1 MVKPKKAR
9 PRIGRPPVAAADRRG
24 TPLHV
29 LTTKSERAELKLAA
43 ASEGTTV
50 SAWVRA
56 VILKRAR
63 QIAKKLRQEERAR
76 QEEGASQDDEQ
87 GTHGIDSD

>member
-9 PRIGRPPVAAADRRG
+9 SRIGRPPVAATDRRG

-43 ASEGTTV
+43 TSEGTTV

-63 QIAKKLRQEERAR
+63 QIATRLRQEERAR
-76 QEEGASQDDEQ
+76 QEERTGQEE
-87 GTHGIDSD
+87 HGSDSD